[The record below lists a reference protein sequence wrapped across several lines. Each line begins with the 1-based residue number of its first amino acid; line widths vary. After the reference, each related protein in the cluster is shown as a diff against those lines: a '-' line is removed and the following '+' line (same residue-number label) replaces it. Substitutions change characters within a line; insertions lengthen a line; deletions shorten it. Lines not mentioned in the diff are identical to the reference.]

1 LLIQA
6 YDRLLRSGQI
16 DALAKLVI
24 VGIGGPETR
33 NINRLIGA
41 SGLGQ
46 RIHLLEGLSEQE
58 LQWCYQNCEV
68 LVAPSIVE
76 GFGLPIAEGLLAGC
90 RIVCSDIPAHREVGG
105 AYCRFVKLEQD
116 AVEAVAAAIA
126 AAVSEPK
133 NPPIPLPQLSGPVLT
148 KQYVAL
154 YRRIIATEI
163 PARRN
168 NELAP
173 VEILATER
181 SSVSVADRHPE
192 LQFRGK

>member
-1 LLIQA
+1 
-6 YDRLLRSGQI
+6 
-16 DALAKLVI
+16 
-24 VGIGGPETR
+24 
-33 NINRLIGA
+33 
-41 SGLGQ
+41 
-46 RIHLLEGLSEQE
+46 
-58 LQWCYQNCEV
+58 
-68 LVAPSIVE
+68 
-76 GFGLPIAEGLLAGC
+76 
-90 RIVCSDIPAHREVGG
+90 
-105 AYCRFVKLEQD
+105 VKLEQD
-116 AVEAVAAAIA
+116 AVEALSAAIA
-126 AAVSEPK
+126 AAVNEPK
-133 NPPIPLPQLSGPVLT
+133 NPPISLPQLSGPVLA